1 MQKIGKE
8 TCKPLID
15 CTNPTGSVADPK
27 CRYAS
32 FQMARNN
39 PGNEQTPK
47 GSVSA
52 STRQH
57 VTTIRTR

>member
-15 CTNPTGSVADPK
+15 RSNPSNVKADVDG
-27 CRYAS
+27 YAA

-52 STRQH
+52 ATRQH